1 MPDSGRR
8 MQKLFPAAVPVSE
21 KREVLSFLCQ
31 GFRMRTN
38 RRLVA
43 IHGSMRAFW
52 GHPCPQILGVGRK
65 LRTSGFSPKS
75 QQQGKASASGWY
87 WIAKRLV

>member
-43 IHGSMRAFW
+43 IHGSMRAFL
-52 GHPCPQILGVGRK
+52 GTSMSPHPGG
-65 LRTSGFSPKS
+65 S
-75 QQQGKASASGWY
+75 QKA
-87 WIAKRLV
+87 KNF